1 MCVYVSG
8 VRRCIGGEHSWAGAV
23 VNVGSRYAA
32 EVRLAAGD
40 NRRAGKVLLPGDHY
54 SIRRVLLLGSD
65 LPKQVAS
72 SPFSRGEV

>member
-1 MCVYVSG
+1 MCVCEWCAAVY
-8 VRRCIGGEHSWAGAV
+8 RGENIVGLGLLLMWAVDMRQKCGI
-23 VNVGSRYAA
+23 
-32 EVRLAAGD
+32 AAGD